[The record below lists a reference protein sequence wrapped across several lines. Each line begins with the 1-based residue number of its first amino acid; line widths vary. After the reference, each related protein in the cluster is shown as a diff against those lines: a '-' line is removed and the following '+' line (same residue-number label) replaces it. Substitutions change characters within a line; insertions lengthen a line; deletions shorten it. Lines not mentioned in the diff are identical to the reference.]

1 MKKLKLIFL
10 TSLGRKQT
18 FTPKIADENLT
29 AEKADELMVRLANVA
44 AFEKED
50 GTQLFAEVHS
60 AKYVITTEVGLFD
73 HQEDGTLQ
81 GRRRNPEMKFIA

>member
-29 AEKADELMVRLANVA
+29 PEKADELMMRLSQLG

-50 GTQLFAEVHS
+50 GTKLFAEVHS
-60 AKYVITTEVGLFD
+60 AKYVITTEVDLFD
-73 HQEDGTLQ
+73 HQDDGTLQ
-81 GRRRNPEMKFIA
+81 ARRRNPEMRFTA